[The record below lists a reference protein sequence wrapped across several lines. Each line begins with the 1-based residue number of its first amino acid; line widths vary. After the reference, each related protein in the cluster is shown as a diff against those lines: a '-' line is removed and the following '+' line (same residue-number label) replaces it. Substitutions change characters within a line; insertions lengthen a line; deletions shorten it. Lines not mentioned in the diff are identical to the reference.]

1 MSTHVIVQY
10 AYSFC
15 SKQFKNIQKTVYD
28 TETEETSYIRERRES
43 PFINTNT
50 LTEETLSLTNGNI
63 FHLFFFFLRD
73 QCMSPGTL
81 SALTRTALLTASS
94 HFLACPFARLPG
106 HGSALA
112 GPHPSLPASVTGPG
126 AATPMTPLIPLPIG
140 WKKHTTMV
148 NSRSAVLTALGIQKS
163 EDHDCSVFISLPPQI
178 TYTQIFDF
186 LAKFRALW
194 WTEASIGLSG
204 SGQMDTEF

>member
-63 FHLFFFFLRD
+63 FHLFFFFFEGPVYVPGDTERTHQDSAAHCIFALPRLSLRKAARSR
-73 QCMSPGTL
+73 QRPGRSSSFSPSL
-81 SALTRTALLTASS
+81 RHRTWSS
-94 HFLACPFARLPG
+94 HSNDPIDSTAHWLKETHHHGQQQKCSANRFRYSKIWGPRLFSF
-106 HGSALA
+106 H
-112 GPHPSLPASVTGPG
+112 
-126 AATPMTPLIPLPIG
+126 
-140 WKKHTTMV
+140 
-148 NSRSAVLTALGIQKS
+148 
-163 EDHDCSVFISLPPQI
+163 
-178 TYTQIFDF
+178 
-186 LAKFRALW
+186 
-194 WTEASIGLSG
+194 
-204 SGQMDTEF
+204 